1 MQDWRATQLRVEE
14 SLAAIN
20 EALAHAGRT
29 YDEVEQG
36 NLRMFAA

>member
-1 MQDWRATQLRVEE
+1 MQDWRATALRVEE

-20 EALAHAGRT
+20 EALAAAGRQ

-36 NLRMFAA
+36 NTRMFAA